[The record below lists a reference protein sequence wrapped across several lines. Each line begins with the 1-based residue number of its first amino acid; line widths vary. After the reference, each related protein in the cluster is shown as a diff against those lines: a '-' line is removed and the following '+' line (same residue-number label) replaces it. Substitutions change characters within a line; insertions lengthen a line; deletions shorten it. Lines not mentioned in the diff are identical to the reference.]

1 MILVLRRDGGTI
13 GTTAE
18 QLHCLGRGLYGHGYN
33 RIDVNI
39 TKAEAEVE
47 TESAGVQKQPPPEG
61 GAAGLD
67 DGIARTPEG
76 TQNPPPPEGGAA
88 GWDDEL
94 ACPRRENLEM
104 RIRMEIQAGKR
115 ARVEWYGQ
123 QQQQQ
128 LLEQ

>member
-1 MILVLRRDGGTI
+1 MVLRRDGGTI

-61 GAAGLD
+61 GAAGRE
-67 DGIARTPEG
+67 DGISRLNAPL
-76 TQNPPPPEGGAA
+76 
-88 GWDDEL
+88 EL
-94 ACPRRENLEM
+94 EW
-104 RIRMEIQAGKR
+104 RIRTNVQA
-115 ARVEWYGQ
+115 VERNTSEKV
-123 QQQQQ
+123 
-128 LLEQ
+128 LEG